1 MEIGKGKDMFHRHG
15 VPRERIDVLRQV
27 PFFEGLSTKVL
38 GRIDHH
44 LDDVNVPEGRVLTAQ
59 GEAAYEAFIIAD
71 GVAEIRIDGKHVR
84 DTEIGELIGEIGLLK
99 NAMRAATVVAKT
111 PMRLLVLDGREMKAL
126 LQEDKKVA
134 ERVQENLT
142 RHLEGR

>member
-1 MEIGKGKDMFHRHG
+1 MFQRHG

-38 GRIDHH
+38 SHIDQH
-44 LDDVNVPEGRVLTAQ
+44 LDDVNISPGRVLTAQ
-59 GEAAYEAFIIAD
+59 GEGAYEAFIIAD
-71 GVAEIRIDGKHVR
+71 GVAEISVDGKVVR
-84 DTEIGELIGEIGLLK
+84 DTEIGELIGEIGILK
-99 NAMRAATVVAKT
+99 HTLRSATVVAKT
-111 PMRLLVLDGREMKAL
+111 PMRLLVLDAREMNAL
-126 LQEDKKVA
+126 LHEDKKVA

>member
-1 MEIGKGKDMFHRHG
+1 MFQRHG

-38 GRIDHH
+38 ARIDHH
-44 LDDVNVPEGRVLTAQ
+44 LDDVNVSAGRVLTAQ
-59 GEAAYEAFIIAD
+59 GEGAYEAFIIAD
-71 GVAEIRIDGKHVR
+71 GIAEISIDGKVVR
-84 DTEIGELIGEIGLLK
+84 DTEVGELIGEIGVLK
-99 NAMRAATVVAKT
+99 NTLRAATVVAKT
-111 PMRLLVLDGREMKAL
+111 PMRLLVLDSREMNAL
-126 LQEDKKVA
+126 LHEDKLVA

>member
-1 MEIGKGKDMFHRHG
+1 MFSRHG

-38 GRIDHH
+38 ARIDQH

-71 GVAEIRIDGKHVR
+71 GVAEIVVDGKLVR

-99 NAMRAATVVAKT
+99 NTMRKATVVAKT
-111 PMRLLVLDGREMKAL
+111 PMRLFVLEGREMKAL
-126 LQEDKKVA
+126 LHEDKKVA

>member
-1 MEIGKGKDMFHRHG
+1 MFSRHG

-38 GRIDHH
+38 ARIDQH
-44 LDDVNVPEGRVLTAQ
+44 LDDVTVPEGRVLTAQ

-71 GVAEIRIDGKHVR
+71 GVAEIRVDGKPVR

-99 NAMRAATVVAKT
+99 NTMRRATVVAKT
-111 PMRLLVLDGREMKAL
+111 PMRLFVLDGREMEAL
-126 LQEDKKVA
+126 LHEDKKVA